1 MRFLHTA
8 DWQLGMT
15 RHFLDGD
22 AQPRYTQARI
32 DAIAR
37 LGKLA
42 QDQEC
47 EFILVC
53 GDVFESN
60 HLPPRVIK
68 RALEAMRAVPV
79 PIYLLPGNHDPLDAG
94 SIYRSPAFVDS
105 CPDNVHVLEDTG
117 AVAVA
122 PGVELIGAPWFSKHP
137 NRDLVAEAL
146 ETTAYEAPA
155 SGITRIIA
163 GHGIVDSLSPD
174 PNNPALISLET
185 MQRAIAAGQAH
196 FIALGDRH
204 SVTDVGSSGA
214 IWYSGAPE
222 VTDFDDVEIAS
233 GRALVVDLSQPQ
245 KPAVTRHEVGEW
257 AFRTLHEELVDKAD
271 VARVLQTLE
280 GMTPKDRT
288 VVRLGLKGTLALAD
302 NAQLEAGLEAQREVF
317 ASLNA
322 WERHMDLAVY
332 VDDSQLSDLGV
343 SGFIAEAVGEL
354 SELAQNRDDGA
365 DDDGGARDALSLLY
379 RLAGGAR

>member
-47 EFILVC
+47 AFILVC

-60 HLPPRVIK
+60 HLAPRVIK

-94 SIYRSPAFVDS
+94 AIYRSPAFVDS
-105 CPDNVHVLEDTG
+105 CPDSVHVLDDTG
-117 AVAVA
+117 AIEVA
-122 PGVELIGAPWFSKHP
+122 PSVELIGAPWFSKHP
-137 NRDLVAEAL
+137 NRDLMAEAL
-146 ETTAYEAPA
+146 DATAREAPA
-155 SGITRIIA
+155 SGVTRIIA

-174 PNNPALISLET
+174 PNNPALISLEA
-185 MQRAIAAGQAH
+185 MESAIKSGRAH

-233 GRALVVDLSQPQ
+233 GHALVVDLSQPQ
-245 KPAVTRHEVGEW
+245 KPVVTRHEVGEW

-271 VARVLQTLE
+271 VERVLQTLE
-280 GMTPKDRT
+280 GMRLKDRT
-288 VVRLGLKGTLALAD
+288 VVRFGLKGTLTLAD
-302 NAQLEAGLEAQREVF
+302 NAELEAGIEAQREVF

-332 VDDSQLSDLGV
+332 VDDSQLGDLGV
-343 SGFIAEAVGEL
+343 SGFISEAAAEL
-354 SELAQNRDDGA
+354 SELAQNRDG
-365 DDDGGARDALSLLY
+365 DDDGVGRDALSLLY